1 MDLYNIIIS
10 TAVCTTHGICFCKP
24 CISYYKINKFTN
36 FQNTCIHEEAQ
47 CETAFLSV
55 TFITPLELVTKYTEH
70 LMKEQGFKLVALK
83 HPQG

>member
-1 MDLYNIIIS
+1 MF
-10 TAVCTTHGICFCKP
+10 FCKP
-24 CISYYKINKFTN
+24 CTSDYKINKFTN

-70 LMKEQGFKLVALK
+70 LVILLGVFNSKLTVIKKVQTLL
-83 HPQG
+83 GLN